1 MLWHCNKIRCN
12 ASLTES
18 FTTTPWI
25 FFNTWRVFSWDF
37 FSTWL
42 HTFSFFR
49 DKNRYIE
56 QYKWQAYQNLRSKY
70 IKNAEEWKVFPYY
83 VTNMDQAACGYY
95 PKAMICAFFYFSI
108 LHQLIEWFSPF
119 FKLDWKTII
128 NPHTSKHFSKICI
141 TPNKAQRN

>member
-1 MLWHCNKIRCN
+1 MLRHCNKIRCN

-18 FTTTPWI
+18 FATTPWI
-25 FFNTWRVFSWDF
+25 FLTHDEFSHGTF
-37 FSTWL
+37 FLLDCTHL
-42 HTFSFFR
+42 AFLET
-49 DKNRYIE
+49 KIE

-108 LHQLIEWFSPF
+108 LHQLIEWFRPF

-128 NPHTSKHFSKICI
+128 NPHTSKYFSKICI

>member
-1 MLWHCNKIRCN
+1 MLRHCNKIRCN

-18 FTTTPWI
+18 FATTPWI

-49 DKNRYIE
+49 DKNRNIE

-108 LHQLIEWFSPF
+108 LHQLIEWFRPF

-128 NPHTSKHFSKICI
+128 NPHTSKYFSKICI

>member
-1 MLWHCNKIRCN
+1 MLRHCNKIRCN

-18 FTTTPWI
+18 FATTPWI
-25 FFNTWRVFSWDF
+25 LFNTWRVFSWDF

-108 LHQLIEWFSPF
+108 LHQLIEWFRPF

-128 NPHTSKHFSKICI
+128 NPHTSKYFSKICI

>member
-18 FTTTPWI
+18 FATTPWI

-49 DKNRYIE
+49 DKNRNIE

-108 LHQLIEWFSPF
+108 LHQLIEWFRPF

-128 NPHTSKHFSKICI
+128 NPHTSKYFSKICI